1 MIKVV
6 FTKTLALL
14 LVLFVFSTC
23 SENEQSNN
31 TFDND
36 QGMSFEHKNEFRK
49 ELIEVTEGIYV
60 GVGYG
65 LANSIMV
72 ETSNNVVIIDTLGS
86 EENAQELYDKFRKV
100 TDKPVKAIIY
110 THNHL
115 DHVGGAT
122 IFYDE
127 FKPEIY
133 AQENITYNLDNIT
146 TTIRPI
152 IFERSARQFGIPLPE
167 NEIIHQG
174 IGGFLE
180 IDSSSVLG
188 IVRPSILFDDKL
200 TLEIDNLTF
209 ELVHVPGETDDHLY
223 VYIPEKEAVMV
234 GDNFYRSF
242 ANLYAIRGTKFR
254 NPMEWVRSLDKI
266 RTLNA
271 MYLVPSHSRPISGN
285 ENVQK
290 ALTDYRD
297 GIQFLHDQTIRNINK
312 GLTPDEIVQK
322 VKLPEHLANS
332 PYLKP
337 FYGSLSSYIRSTFSG
352 YLGWFSGNI
361 TDLHP
366 LSPEERAI
374 KISNLASK
382 QVKLLDE
389 VKLAISNREY
399 QWALELADMILAI
412 DPEDKDAKNL
422 KADASDKLALVQ
434 TASNDYYFYKTVA
447 GELRN
452 EIDVQDTS
460 NTITSAQLQATPLK
474 AIFRSLPVNLNPEK
488 SGDINKVY
496 EFRFSDTDEIYS
508 IHIRK
513 GVAELNNVT
522 SLNPEVVVVTDQ
534 QTIKEVFAGL
544 KNVASITLALT
555 NGTIQIEGGRLE
567 FLKFLGLFTD

>member
-399 QWALELADMILAI
+399 QWALELTDMILAI

-422 KADASDKLALVQ
+422 KADASDKLALMQ

>member
-266 RTLNA
+266 RTLDA

-285 ENVQK
+285 ENVKK

>member
-49 ELIEVTEGIYV
+49 ELIKVTEGIYV

>member
-180 IDSSSVLG
+180 INSSSVLG

-399 QWALELADMILAI
+399 QWALELTDMILAI